1 MSSAALPLAALFPMV
16 PLTVWAVLMGL
27 AGFTMVWLGRYTVF
41 ERITAV
47 LVGIMFVTV
56 VGLAVGDGRADR
68 GDDHSR
74 VLDVDSGGRVLV
86 GALPGQDVGGH
97 AVE

>member
-16 PLTVWAVLMGL
+16 PLTVWAIVMGL

-56 VGLAVGDGRADR
+56 VGLAIIAAPNIPELLR
-68 GDDHSR
+68 G
-74 VLDVDSGGRVLV
+74 LIPLI
-86 GALPGQDVGGH
+86 
-97 AVE
+97 